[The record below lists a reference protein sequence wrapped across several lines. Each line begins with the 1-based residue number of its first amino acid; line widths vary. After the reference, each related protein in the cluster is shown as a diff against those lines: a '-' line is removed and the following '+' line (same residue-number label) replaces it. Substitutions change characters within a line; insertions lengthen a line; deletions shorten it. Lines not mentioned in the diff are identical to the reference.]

1 MSINETV
8 DIIGRMNGLLKNY
21 NTMKNWV
28 TIEMQDLRGLKDLV
42 RSIDQDWSENPDEN
56 YDLDIVIINSSK
68 LTIEQAPKA
77 I

>member
-56 YDLDIVIINSSK
+56 YDLDIVIINSTK
-68 LTIEQAPKA
+68 LAIEQAPKA

>member
-42 RSIDQDWSENPDEN
+42 KSIDQDWSENPDEN
-56 YDLDIVIINSSK
+56 YDLDIVIINSTK
-68 LTIEQAPKA
+68 LAIEQAPKA
-77 I
+77 V

>member
-56 YDLDIVIINSSK
+56 YDLDIVIINSTK
-68 LTIEQAPKA
+68 LAIEQAPKA
-77 I
+77 V